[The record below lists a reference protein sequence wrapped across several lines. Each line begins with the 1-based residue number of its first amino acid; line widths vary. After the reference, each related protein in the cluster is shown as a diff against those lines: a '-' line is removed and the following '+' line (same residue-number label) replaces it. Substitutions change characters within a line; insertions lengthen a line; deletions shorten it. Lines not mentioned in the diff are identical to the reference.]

1 MIFPCTK
8 NPRFVPR
15 VRPPETQKALRIKKT
30 IVVDVVRSDSIIGI
44 LSLLEFKSIDDV
56 GAGKPN
62 QRNAHVAYE
71 PTRCSR

>member
-8 NPRFVPR
+8 NPRFLPR

-30 IVVDVVRSDSIIGI
+30 IVVEVVRSDSIIGV
-44 LSLLEFKSIDDV
+44 LSLFEFKSIDDV